1 MCNSLIELVKP
12 LIARIMLGKILEM
25 MIVTLV
31 VPFVALLHIKECY
44 SRKALPVNGGLRVKK
59 TEFMSKLCG

>member
-25 MIVTLV
+25 TMV
-31 VPFVALLHIKECY
+31 VPFVALLQIKECY

-59 TEFMSKLCG
+59 TEFRSKLCG